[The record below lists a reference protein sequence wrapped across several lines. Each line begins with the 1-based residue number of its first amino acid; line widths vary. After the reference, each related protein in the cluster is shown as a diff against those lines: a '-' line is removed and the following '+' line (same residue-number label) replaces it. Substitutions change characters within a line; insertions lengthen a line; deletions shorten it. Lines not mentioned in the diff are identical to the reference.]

1 MEEERRGS
9 NDRLLFCIF
18 TPMKAASLQQYDVI
32 IAGAGAAG
40 LSLAYYLSQSP
51 LASSLSV
58 LLLDKDAKKENDR
71 TWGFW
76 TTEPTPYDAIV
87 SWSFEKAEFIS
98 SRFQQVLPLA
108 PYRYQVIQG
117 KDFYAFVRQ
126 ELAKYPNFHFRQE
139 EIKALLP
146 GAEEATVQTAA
157 GSYRASWV
165 FNSCFLDKSLLE
177 AAKKSL
183 YLQQHFLGWVV
194 ELPQPAF
201 RADTVRLFDFRTP
214 QEGEMRFV
222 YVIPQ
227 SETRALVEFTLF
239 SKSLLEPSAYKAALQ
254 EYLEKVLKQPKYKI
268 VEEEWGIIPMT
279 TFSFPRGS
287 GRVVP
292 IGSLAGASKPS
303 TGYTFLRIQQHCRQL
318 VHLLEQGKPPYAG
331 VESPA
336 RFRLYDAALLN
347 IMDKRGEESERIFSE
362 LFRNNPPARILKF
375 LDEDTHVSEELRIMN
390 SVPRGL
396 FVQSLLNLGVRFPFT
411 SSVHSL
417 GRTASGSREE

>member
-1 MEEERRGS
+1 MS
-9 NDRLLFCIF
+9 
-18 TPMKAASLQQYDVI
+18 
-32 IAGAGAAG
+32 
-40 LSLAYYLSQSP
+40 
-51 LASSLSV
+51 
-58 LLLDKDAKKENDR
+58 
-71 TWGFW
+71 
-76 TTEPTPYDAIV
+76 
-87 SWSFEKAEFIS
+87 
-98 SRFQQVLPLA
+98 LA
-108 PYRYQVIQG
+108 PYRYQVLQG
-117 KDFYAFVRQ
+117 KDFYAFVRY

-139 EIKALLP
+139 EIKALFP
-146 GAEEATVQTAA
+146 GAEEATVQTER
-157 GSYRASWV
+157 GSYRAAWV
-165 FNSCFLDKSLLE
+165 FNSCFLDKALLE

-201 RADTVRLFDFRTP
+201 RPDTVRLFDFRTP

-239 SKSLLEPSAYKAALQ
+239 SKSLLEPSAYKTALQ
-254 EYLEKVLKQPKYKI
+254 EYMEQVLKQPRYEI
-268 VEEEWGIIPMT
+268 VEEEWGVIPMT

-287 GRVVP
+287 GRIIP

-303 TGYTFLRIQQHCRQL
+303 TGYTFLRIQQHCRRL
-318 VHLLEQGKPPYAG
+318 VSLLEQGKPPYAG

-375 LDEDTHVSEELRIMN
+375 LDEDTHLGEEFRIMN

-396 FVQSLLNLGVRFPFT
+396 FIQSLLNLGVRFPFAK
-411 SSVHSL
+411 SVHSAD
-417 GRTASGSREE
+417 TA